1 MSCLWKKCKQSAY
14 SAIVQLLIPS
24 SLWEKILAHAKSQA
38 PNECCG
44 YMLGR
49 SEGRGN
55 ILAHFFAMS
64 NTHPHPQEHFSFSP
78 LEQLKVLRE
87 FSHLQIIGIYHS
99 HPHSKPIPSQEDRAF
114 MFFESYSNL
123 IISLQNGISFASYR
137 KINQEVRSESVV
149 FL

>member
-1 MSCLWKKCKQSAY
+1 M
-14 SAIVQLLIPS
+14 QLLIPS
-24 SLWEKILAHAKSQA
+24 SLWEQILTHAKNQA

-49 SEGRGN
+49 SEGKSN
-55 ILAHFFAMS
+55 ILTHFYAMS
-64 NTHPHPQEHFSFSP
+64 NIHPQPQEHFSFSP
-78 LEQLKVLRE
+78 AEQLRVLRE

-99 HPHSKPIPSQEDRAF
+99 HPHSKPIPSQEDRDF

-123 IISLQNGISFASYR
+123 IVSLQNGISFASYR
-137 KINQEVRSESVV
+137 KINQEVHSESVV